1 MLLAFLSFIVG
12 LALLVLVFS
21 VFFSRKNDKNLNIY
35 SLLILAS
42 AGIQRFLQGIE
53 EFKLIDSF
61 KNPFVEN
68 FLHQFFM
75 LVFAYLFFDNLL
87 FKKTPVKKVIL
98 HLVFPTLFVL
108 VYSLF
113 NLNPGLI
120 KLVFFLF
127 SSLYVLLPGLLIWK
141 FIYKRKNYKELI
153 HFQTIKNW
161 TYFTFGIYFS
171 FYLIYNYVFVNN
183 PQTIG
188 TGYFIQFYQITALI
202 WLFMII
208 YILKN
213 PVILY
218 GQQLLLKNIRTSSKE
233 ELLVWRSIKLD
244 PTEAEDLE
252 LEKKVKS
259 KVDEI
264 IFAIKKYEEKLLQEL
279 VEVPTIKELAFELDY
294 PQSHLKYVFN
304 YYSFCSFSEYQNNL
318 KIKYALKL
326 IKAGYLDTRTIDS
339 LATRCLFANRRTFYR
354 NFNKWVGFTPTE
366 YQAQISSAVPL
377 S

>member
-12 LALLVLVFS
+12 LALLVLVLY
-21 VFFSRKNDKNLNIY
+21 VLFSRKNDKNLNIY
-35 SLLILAS
+35 SLLIIAS
-42 AGIQRFLQGIE
+42 AGIQRFLQGVE
-53 EFKLIDSF
+53 EFNLIDSF
-61 KNPFVEN
+61 KNPLVDN
-68 FLHQFFM
+68 FLHQFFL
-75 LVFAYLFFDNLL
+75 LVFSYLFFDNLL

-108 VYSLF
+108 VHSLF
-113 NLNPGLI
+113 NLE
-120 KLVFFLF
+120 
-127 SSLYVLLPGLLIWK
+127 PGLLIWK

-171 FYLIYNYVFVNN
+171 FYLIYNYVFLNN

-188 TGYFIQFYQITALI
+188 TGYFVQFYHTTALI
-202 WLFMII
+202 WLSMII

-218 GQQLLLKNIRTSSKE
+218 GQQLLLKNINTSSKE
-233 ELLVWRSIKLD
+233 ELVVWRSIKLE

-264 IFAIKKYEEKLLQEL
+264 IFAIKKHEEKLLQDL
-279 VEVPTIKELAFELDY
+279 VAVPTLKELAFELDY

-304 YYSFCSFSEYQNNL
+304 YSSFCSFSEYQNNL

-366 YQAQISSAVPL
+366 YQAQISSPTG
-377 S
+377 

>member
-21 VFFSRKNDKNLNIY
+21 VLVSRKNDKNLNIY

-61 KNPFVEN
+61 KNPFVDN

-218 GQQLLLKNIRTSSKE
+218 GQQLLLKNISTSSKE
-233 ELLVWRSIKLD
+233 ELVVWRSIKLE

-264 IFAIKKYEEKLLQEL
+264 IFAVKKYEEKLLQEL
-279 VEVPTIKELAFELDY
+279 VEVPTLKELAFELDF

-304 YYSFCSFSEYQNNL
+304 YYSFCSYSEYQNNL

-366 YQAQISSAVPL
+366 YQAQISSAGSL

>member
-21 VFFSRKNDKNLNIY
+21 ILFSRKNDKNLNIY

-42 AGIQRFLQGIE
+42 AGIQRFLQGVE

-61 KNPFVEN
+61 KNPFVDN

-171 FYLIYNYVFVNN
+171 LYLIYNYVFVNN
-183 PQTIG
+183 PQTFG

-218 GQQLLLKNIRTSSKE
+218 GQQLLLKNISTSSKE
-233 ELLVWRSIKLD
+233 ELVVWRSIKLE

-264 IFAIKKYEEKLLQEL
+264 IFAIKKYEEKLLQDL
-279 VEVPTIKELAFELDY
+279 VEVPTLKELAFELDY
-294 PQSHLKYVFN
+294 PQSHLKYMFN

-366 YQAQISSAVPL
+366 YQAQISSA
-377 S
+377 SF

>member
-61 KNPFVEN
+61 KNPFVDN

-218 GQQLLLKNIRTSSKE
+218 GQQLLLKNISTSSKE
-233 ELLVWRSIKLD
+233 ELVVWRSIKLE

-264 IFAIKKYEEKLLQEL
+264 MFAIKKYEEKLLQDL
-279 VEVPTIKELAFELDY
+279 VEVPTLKELAFELDY

-326 IKAGYLDTRTIDS
+326 IKTGYLDTRTIDS

-366 YQAQISSAVPL
+366 YQAQISSPTG
-377 S
+377 